1 MDAVVD
7 ASVWVSRWLPQD
19 ANHETSRR
27 WLEQYVLGGKRAIA
41 PVLLIMEVAGAVGR
55 RTAQPQIAHDAV
67 GQLLLVPNLRLV
79 PVDRRL
85 GMEAARL
92 AGDLGLR
99 GADAMYVTV
108 AYRLGIPLVTWDV
121 QQRERASSLI
131 VAYTPDDL

>member
-41 PVLLIMEVAGAVGR
+41 PVLLIIEVAGAIGR
-55 RTAQPQIAHDAV
+55 RTAQPKKAQDAV
-67 GQLLLVPNLRLV
+67 RQLLLVPNLRLV

-85 GMEAARL
+85 SMEAARL
-92 AGDLGLR
+92 AADLGLR
-99 GADAMYVTV
+99 GADAAYVTV
-108 AYRLGIPLVTWDV
+108 AY
-121 QQRERASSLI
+121 
-131 VAYTPDDL
+131 